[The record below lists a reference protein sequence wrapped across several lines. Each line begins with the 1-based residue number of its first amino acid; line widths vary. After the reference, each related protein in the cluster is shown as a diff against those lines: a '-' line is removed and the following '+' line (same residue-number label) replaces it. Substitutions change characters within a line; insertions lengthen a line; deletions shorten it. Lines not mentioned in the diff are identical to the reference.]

1 MGLHISVQKSLIIFC
16 DHYGPNISNRIKSI
30 SFILVPPV
38 AAHNKPLVHKCS
50 SHIHTPIRVRC
61 SSSALFNAAHPAGQ
75 PTNHPFQPQI
85 FILCCAI
92 YPDASWDE
100 KMRKINWPIFE
111 NLWVNTFKY
120 RSTVNLIWIW
130 GFLPSFSI
138 QFQCIR
144 IDVYEI

>member
-1 MGLHISVQKSLIIFC
+1 MTIMAPIYLIGSNPF
-16 DHYGPNISNRIKSI
+16 HLSSFRLPLSTTNHSYTNAHRMNIAQSESDAL
-30 SFILVPPV
+30 SSM
-38 AAHNKPLVHKCS
+38 PLS
-50 SHIHTPIRVRC
+50 Q
-61 SSSALFNAAHPAGQ
+61 PAGQ
-75 PTNHPFQPQI
+75 PTNHSFQPQI

-100 KMRKINWPIFE
+100 KMRKINWPILE

-130 GFLPSFSI
+130 GFSPSFSI
-138 QFQCIR
+138 QFQYIR